1 VNLPSATKSSE
12 IIATTSN
19 IGKYKSVDPVS
30 HMKLVDNEMIH
41 YWTKPMDKVLNASI
55 ATRLFGGA
63 TDDEMIYNNI
73 NKVDL
78 E

>member
-1 VNLPSATKSSE
+1 
-12 IIATTSN
+12 
-19 IGKYKSVDPVS
+19 
-30 HMKLVDNEMIH
+30 MKLVDNEMIH